1 MTKPKIRIMDVR
13 EALAPAAGSV
23 AGAVVDP
30 KTALK
35 RLKSAVTSPKPLVI
49 AAALAAAYALGRWHG
64 LRACR

>member
-1 MTKPKIRIMDVR
+1 MTNAKIRIMDVR
-13 EALAPAAGSV
+13 ETLAPVAGSV

-30 KTALK
+30 KAALK
-35 RLKSAVTSPKPLVI
+35 RLKSAVVSPKPLFI